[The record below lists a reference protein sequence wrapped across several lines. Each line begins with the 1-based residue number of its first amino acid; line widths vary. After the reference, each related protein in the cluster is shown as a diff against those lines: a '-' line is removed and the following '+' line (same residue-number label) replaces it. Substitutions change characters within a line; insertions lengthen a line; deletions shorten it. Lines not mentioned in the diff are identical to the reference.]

1 MKNNYPIRYALM
13 PIEEQVGWNNGL
25 NELER
30 DYDIVGYI
38 VSKCYQITDNIDYK
52 RNGKQEQIYKVVFIF
67 QKDSYDNYVRVEPSY
82 NLVHGKC
89 TNDTEVTQ
97 VFKTY
102 QEAVEEAKVQNE
114 KILRR
119 RITLA
124 HYNNNYN
131 EVISTIKKEHDRK
144 LQQYQAL
151 EQEFEKRSSDLV
163 VDKKFK
169 EQRVIIVTEGKIKE
183 KDFSLY
189 DLIRVFSTEEFK
201 AFHVNL
207 DEYKQIKELMNK
219 KEEIPKGLNNRILL
233 ESTKNSRIIKIND
246 YNSENGIGGFYI
258 QDEGMFY
265 DEKLLVPQKNNDDNT
280 NYMKV
285 YTLETY
291 EDVINSYI
299 PYFYSNSD
307 YVKCKMPDKI
317 LEKKIIKRQS
327 GEI

>member
-1 MKNNYPIRYALM
+1 MKNNYPIGYALM
-13 PIEEQVGWNNGL
+13 PIKEQVGWNIGL

-38 VSKCYQITDNIDYK
+38 VSKCYQITDNINYK

-67 QKDSYDNYVRVEPSY
+67 QQDSDGNYVRVEPSY

-102 QEAVEEAKVQNE
+102 QEAVEEAKIQNE
-114 KILRR
+114 KILRKK
-119 RITLA
+119 ITLA
-124 HYNNNYN
+124 PYNNNYN
-131 EVISTIKKEHDRK
+131 EVISTIKNEHDRK
-144 LQQYQAL
+144 LQQYHAL
-151 EQEFEKRSSDLV
+151 EQEFEKKSSDLV

-169 EQRVIIVTEGKIKE
+169 EQRVIVVTDGEIKE

-189 DLIRVFSTEEFK
+189 DLIRLFSTEEFK

-207 DEYKQIKELMNK
+207 DEYKQIKELINK
-219 KEEIPKGLNNRILL
+219 KGELPKGLNNRILL
-233 ESTKNSRIIKIND
+233 ESTKNSRIITIND
-246 YNSENGIGGFYI
+246 YNSESEIGSFYL

-265 DEKLLVPQKNNDDNT
+265 DEKLLVPQKNNDDDNNY

-291 EDVINSYI
+291 EDIINSYI
-299 PYFYSNSD
+299 PYFYSNSS
-307 YVKCKMPDKI
+307 YARCKMSDEI
-317 LEKKIIKRQS
+317 LKKKIIKKIQ
-327 GEI
+327 